1 MSYTQDMLTELKRA
15 YSRGVLKVREGDDWV
30 EYQSMREM
38 RQAISDIEAELRVT
52 NKPSG
57 SRLVSVSKGYY

>member
-1 MSYTQDMLTELKRA
+1 MSYTQDQLAELKRA

-38 RQAISDIEAELRVT
+38 RQAIIDIESELRT
-52 NKPSG
+52 TGRPSG
-57 SRLVSVSKGYY
+57 SRLVTISKGY